1 MLFWIIYGVYVFIF
15 AYSITQLMTFESGNY
30 TGLAVF
36 LLPLILSSFITAL
49 VVSLGLFGSSSHSG
63 HGDGG
68 GE

>member
-1 MLFWIIYGVYVFIF
+1 MRFWIIYGLYVFFF
-15 AYSITQLMTFESGNY
+15 AYSITQLITFESNY

-63 HGDGG
+63 YGDGG
-68 GE
+68 E

>member
-1 MLFWIIYGVYVFIF
+1 MRFWITYGAYVFFF
-15 AYSITQLMTFESGNY
+15 AYSITQLITFESGNY

-36 LLPLILSSFITAL
+36 LIPLILSSFITAL

-63 HGDGG
+63 YGNGG